1 MKERLKKELE
11 VALIVFLF
19 LTITYFAFFF
29 LNVIKYPS
37 ITGLVVYETEANYEN
52 YTFKN
57 ASLYLFNDS
66 LINLSSGIRL
76 KASYIYYNATVETVN
91 ETNQTV
97 NETITLSNIT
107 YPESAI
113 VDTLDFSPS
122 DLKSWDVLTK
132 NEILNDQNINYY
144 YSIDSGLNFT
154 LISDFNLS
162 SINSSKIRF
171 RINLLSNTT

>member
-29 LNVIKYPS
+29 LNVIKHPS
-37 ITGLVVYETEANYEN
+37 ITGLVVYNEEATYEN
-52 YTFKN
+52 YTFTN
-57 ASLYLFNDS
+57 ASLYIFNDS
-66 LINLSSGIRL
+66 LINLSSGIIL
-76 KASYIYYNATVETVN
+76 KANYIYYNATIETVN

-107 YPESAI
+107 YPDSAI

-122 DLKSWDVLTK
+122 SLQSWNLLTK
-132 NEILNDQNINYY
+132 NEILNGQSISYY
-144 YSIDSGLNFT
+144 YS
-154 LISDFNLS
+154 
-162 SINSSKIRF
+162 
-171 RINLLSNTT
+171 